1 MLYKSTRGNSPEVPF
16 SQVLL
21 GGLAPDGG
29 LYMPERFPQFTK
41 EEINSWSDL
50 EFHQLASNILFPF
63 VDGEIDKVIF
73 SKLVKEAYETFDTDN
88 VVELKEISANRWVL
102 ELFHGPTLAFK
113 DVAMQLLGSLL
124 NHFAQ
129 ERGEKIV
136 VLGATSGDTG
146 AAAISACSR
155 HENVEVYILYPQ
167 GKVTDFQRK
176 QMTTT
181 QSENVFPMA
190 IETDFDGCQ
199 DIVKQMFMDDDLKNK
214 KVRFIAANSINWAR
228 CMTQSVYFFWTYLR
242 LSQLQDEL
250 TFSIP
255 SGNFGHAYA
264 GWTAKEMGLPI
275 KRLLIAT
282 NTNDV
287 LHKAFS
293 LNNYEKS
300 DVIQTLAPSMDISVA
315 SNFERLLYNLYD
327 NNSSMLAA
335 AMSAF
340 PEQSISIPKD
350 KQDLVSNFFKS
361 HKSDDEEILEQIGR
375 TYDAI
380 GYMLDPHTATGV
392 KAGDH
397 LTSDEEPLVVMGTA
411 HPAKFS
417 EAIEKAVV
425 GYNSEIPIKLQEAFK
440 QEEIFNL
447 LPKDYSKIKDFIL
460 KNAL

>member
-63 VDGEIDKVIF
+63 VDGEIDKVTF
-73 SKLVKEAYETFDTDN
+73 SKLVEEAYETFDSDN
-88 VVELKEISANRWVL
+88 VVELKEISGNRWVL

-155 HENVEVYILYPQ
+155 HENVEVYILYPH

-242 LSQLQDEL
+242 LNQLQDEL

-300 DVIQTLAPSMDISVA
+300 EVIQTLAPSMDISVA

-350 KQDLVSNFFKS
+350 KQDLMSNFFKS
-361 HKSDDEEILEQIGR
+361 HKSDDEEILEQIGK

-392 KAGDH
+392 KAGNH
-397 LTSDEEPLVVMGTA
+397 LSPDDEPVVVMGTA

>member
-29 LYMPERFPQFTK
+29 LYMPEKFPQFTK

-63 VDGEIDKVIF
+63 VDGEIDKVTF
-73 SKLVKEAYETFDTDN
+73 SKLVEEAYETFDSDN
-88 VVELKEISANRWVL
+88 VVELKEISGNRWVL

-155 HENVEVYILYPQ
+155 HENVEVYILYPH

-199 DIVKQMFMDDDLKNK
+199 DIVKQMFLDDDLKNK

-242 LSQLQDEL
+242 LNQLQDEL

-300 DVIQTLAPSMDISVA
+300 EVIQTLAPSMDISVA

-327 NNSSMLAA
+327 NNSTMLAA

-350 KQDLVSNFFKS
+350 KQDLMSNFFKS
-361 HKSDDEEILEQIGR
+361 HKSDDEEILEQIGK

-392 KAGDH
+392 KAGNH
-397 LTSDEEPLVVMGTA
+397 LSPDDEPVVVMGTA

>member
-199 DIVKQMFMDDDLKNK
+199 DIVKQMFLDDDLKNK

>member
-63 VDGEIDKVIF
+63 VDGEIDKVTF
-73 SKLVKEAYETFDTDN
+73 SKLVEEAYETFDSDN
-88 VVELKEISANRWVL
+88 VVELKEISGNRWVL

-155 HENVEVYILYPQ
+155 HENVEVYILYPH

-199 DIVKQMFMDDDLKNK
+199 DIVKQMFLDDDLKNK

-242 LSQLQDEL
+242 LNQLQDEL

-300 DVIQTLAPSMDISVA
+300 EVIQTLAPSMDISVA

-350 KQDLVSNFFKS
+350 KQDLMSNFFKS

-392 KAGDH
+392 KAGNH
-397 LTSDEEPLVVMGTA
+397 LSPDDEPVVVMGTA

-440 QEEIFNL
+440 QEEIFSL